1 MVPSDPFDSSPTAG
15 MHDLGTAAKRAGR
28 RLLCSPSP
36 LLPETAQSSRARLLT
51 LPSRDRRFL
60 TAFLSP
66 ATTSRSPGRHSEVK
80 DPDLPFQH
88 LPDFH
93 QARSEETPLAGR
105 FPVQLPVVL
114 PVAWLPPGPPGRLAN
129 LHSPLGLFTPVW
141 IEAFSPFS
149 FPTAHRRGSPA
160 SPSLPA
166 TGSS

>member
-15 MHDLGTAAKRAGR
+15 MHDLGTAAKRAER

-105 FPVQLPVVL
+105 FPVQLPVVPSRCL
-114 PVAWLPPGPPGRLAN
+114 ASTRPTGPPCEPPLPFGAFYSRPDRSVQSVQLPDSPPSRLAR
-129 LHSPLGLFTPVW
+129 F
-141 IEAFSPFS
+141 PFA
-149 FPTAHRRGSPA
+149 PRNR
-160 SPSLPA
+160 L
-166 TGSS
+166 